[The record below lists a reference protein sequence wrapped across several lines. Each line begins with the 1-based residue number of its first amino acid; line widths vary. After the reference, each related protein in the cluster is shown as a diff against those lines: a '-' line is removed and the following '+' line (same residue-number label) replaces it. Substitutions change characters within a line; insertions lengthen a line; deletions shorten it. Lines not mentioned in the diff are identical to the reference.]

1 MRGCGEENR
10 MSLRNVLRGD
20 SRLGIKPEEHAK
32 AVQTADVVYCKDC
45 EHFHID
51 YEPLPDH
58 YDTGRAS
65 CDKYNFITD
74 FYDRRKINKL
84 ECVEEGDEE

>member
-1 MRGCGEENR
+1 M
-10 MSLRNVLRGD
+10 
-20 SRLGIKPEEHAK
+20 KK
-32 AVQTADVVYCKDC
+32 CKDC

-65 CDKYNFITD
+65 CKKHNLVTD
-74 FYDRRKINKL
+74 FYSRRKLNKL

>member
-1 MRGCGEENR
+1 M
-10 MSLRNVLRGD
+10 D
-20 SRLGIKPEEHAK
+20 AHAG
-32 AVQTADVVYCKDC
+32 AVQRGRWIMKKCKDC

-65 CDKYNFITD
+65 CKKHNLVTD
-74 FYDRRKINKL
+74 FYSRRTLNRL